1 MLSIQNVTIKT
12 RQPILADF
20 NFEFQPHKVYG
31 LIASNGSGKTT
42 FFRFVM
48 QLIPSV
54 YGKYQIDGLPI
65 GKQLQKIFYFESS
78 NWFDDNL
85 SGLDYL
91 LFIKQIWGSSIDIK
105 NLIQDWQMMDYIK
118 LPIKKYSLGM
128 KQRLL
133 IGLYE
138 VSDAKYM
145 LMDEITNGLD
155 EGNRDKLFSK
165 INQLRDNNKM
175 IIISSHY
182 KEDLE
187 SICDYELFL
196 ENNTMVVKNA

>member
-12 RQPILADF
+12 RQPILANF

-31 LIASNGSGKTT
+31 LIAPNGSGKTT
-42 FFRFVM
+42 FFRSVM

-105 NLIQDWQMMDYIK
+105 NLIQDWQMIDYIK

-165 INQLRDNNKM
+165 IKQLRDNDKM
-175 IIISSHY
+175 IVISSHY

>member
-12 RQPILADF
+12 RQPILANF

-42 FFRFVM
+42 FFRSVM

-54 YGKYQIDGLPI
+54 KGKYQIDGLPI
-65 GKQLQKIFYFESS
+65 GKQLQKIVYFESS

-105 NLIQDWQMMDYIK
+105 NLIQDWQMIDYIK

-165 INQLRDNNKM
+165 IKQLRDNDKM
-175 IIISSHY
+175 IVISSHY

>member
-1 MLSIQNVTIKT
+1 MLSIKNATIKT
-12 RQPILADF
+12 RQPILANF
-20 NFEFQPHKVYG
+20 NFEFQSHKIYG
-31 LIASNGSGKTT
+31 LIAPNGSGKTT
-42 FFRFVM
+42 FFRSVM
-48 QLIPSV
+48 QLIPLV
-54 YGKYQIDGLPI
+54 KGEYIIDDLPAS
-65 GKQLQKIFYFESS
+65 KQQQKIFYFETSS
-78 NWFDDNL
+78 WFDDNL
-85 SGLDYL
+85 SGWDYL
-91 LFIKQIWGSSIDIK
+91 LFIKQTWGSSLDVN
-105 NLIQDWQMMDYIK
+105 NLIQDWQMADYIK

-138 VSDAKYM
+138 ISDAKYL

-155 EGNRDKLFSK
+155 LNNRDKLFSK
-165 INQLRDNNKM
+165 IKQLKDKNKM

-196 ENNTMVVKNA
+196 ENNTMAVKKV

>member
-12 RQPILADF
+12 RQPILANF
-20 NFEFQPHKVYG
+20 NFKFQPHKVYG
-31 LIASNGSGKTT
+31 LIAPNGSGKTT
-42 FFRFVM
+42 FFRSVM

-128 KQRLL
+128 RQRLL

-165 INQLRDNNKM
+165 IKQLRDNDKM
-175 IIISSHY
+175 IVISSHY

>member
-1 MLSIQNVTIKT
+1 
-12 RQPILADF
+12 
-20 NFEFQPHKVYG
+20 
-31 LIASNGSGKTT
+31 
-42 FFRFVM
+42 M

-54 YGKYQIDGLPI
+54 KGKYQIDGLPI
-65 GKQLQKIFYFESS
+65 GKQLQKIVYFESS

-105 NLIQDWQMMDYIK
+105 NLIQDWQMIDYIK

-165 INQLRDNNKM
+165 IKQLRDNDKM
-175 IIISSHY
+175 IVISSHY

>member
-1 MLSIQNVTIKT
+1 
-12 RQPILADF
+12 
-20 NFEFQPHKVYG
+20 
-31 LIASNGSGKTT
+31 
-42 FFRFVM
+42 
-48 QLIPSV
+48 
-54 YGKYQIDGLPI
+54 
-65 GKQLQKIFYFESS
+65 
-78 NWFDDNL
+78 
-85 SGLDYL
+85 
-91 LFIKQIWGSSIDIK
+91 
-105 NLIQDWQMMDYIK
+105 
-118 LPIKKYSLGM
+118 M

-165 INQLRDNNKM
+165 IKQLRDNDKM
-175 IIISSHY
+175 IVISSHY

>member
-12 RQPILADF
+12 RQPILANF

-31 LIASNGSGKTT
+31 LIAPNGSGKTT
-42 FFRFVM
+42 FFRSVM

-54 YGKYQIDGLPI
+54 KGKYQIDGLPI
-65 GKQLQKIFYFESS
+65 GKQLQKIVYFESS

-105 NLIQDWQMMDYIK
+105 NLIQDWQMIDYIK

-165 INQLRDNNKM
+165 IKQLRDNDKM
-175 IIISSHY
+175 IVISSHY